1 MSEVKIKS
9 VCRII
14 TVLDAKSETQFICLG
29 TPDEIDNVVAGV
41 VAPAHK
47 KKWRVKFEDGSTQQV
62 VDLPING
69 HNDLVWND
77 AGLVKYK
84 RVLKTIDA
92 DGKLTFD
99 HIKNVWR
106 KY

>member
-1 MSEVKIKS
+1 MSDVKIKS
-9 VCRII
+9 VMRII
-14 TVLDAKSETQFICLG
+14 RIQDTKTETQFICLG

-47 KKWRVKFEDGSTQQV
+47 KKWRVKFQDGSTQQV

-99 HIKNVWR
+99 HIKNVWL